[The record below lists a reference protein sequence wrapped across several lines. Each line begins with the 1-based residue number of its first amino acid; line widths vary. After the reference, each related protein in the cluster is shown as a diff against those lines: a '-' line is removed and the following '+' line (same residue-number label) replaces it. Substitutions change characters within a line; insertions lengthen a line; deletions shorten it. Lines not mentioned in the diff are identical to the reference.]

1 MSGRRQLSV
10 AVLLCLAGAAVVL
23 LAVGRAWTQVE
34 VPAGPLADARTVA
47 VTGTDLAPGV
57 RALGLVGLAG
67 VVALLATR
75 TTGRL
80 VVGGLLAA
88 AGVGVVASV
97 LGTDLTGASLREA
110 GVPGAAVPV
119 GSTAWPAVAAL
130 GGGVLSL
137 VGIVAV
143 LRGRSWP
150 AMGARYEAPAPGA
163 AAVSAPAPAPTAPAP
178 TAPAPTAPA
187 PHAGATGQPERALW
201 EALDRGEDPTD
212 TLEDASGTRPRR
224 EGDRT

>member
-1 MSGRRQLSV
+1 MSGRRQLRA
-10 AVLLCLAGAAVVL
+10 AVLLCLVGAAVVL
-23 LAVGRAWTQVE
+23 LATGRAWTQVE

-47 VTGTDLAPGV
+47 VTGADLAPGV
-57 RALGLVGLAG
+57 RALALVGLAG

-80 VVGGLLAA
+80 VVGLLLTV
-88 AGVGVVASV
+88 AGAGVVAAV
-97 LGTDLTGASLREA
+97 LAADLTAGSLREA

-119 GSTAWPAVAAL
+119 GATAWPVLAAL
-130 GGGVLSL
+130 GGGL
-137 VGIVAV
+137 VAAGGLLAV

-150 AMGARYEAPAPGA
+150 AMGARYEAPA
-163 AAVSAPAPAPTAPAP
+163 APAPAPAAPVQAAP
-178 TAPAPTAPA
+178 VP
-187 PHAGATGQPERALW
+187 PERALW